1 MKKQKHLAIY
11 QDFNAVV
18 SLVTKGV
25 GSPRTKHLRTRM
37 HLGKEMVDENSIVV
51 KHMPAEEMQA
61 DGLSKLYDLVEHK
74 PFAILIQGEAG

>member
-1 MKKQKHLAIY
+1 
-11 QDFNAVV
+11 
-18 SLVTKGV
+18 
-25 GSPRTKHLRTRM
+25 M

-61 DGLSKLYDLVEHK
+61 DGSSKLYDLVEHK